1 MAVEVL
7 SASSPED
14 REDLLA
20 KLYSALAGD
29 IPDVFGDA
37 LAVHFLLLGQLFW
50 STHFLISFLF
60 AITRTIHLG
69 NTSVKER
76 KKEGRKK
83 KH

>member
-20 KLYSALAGD
+20 KLYSTLAGD

-50 STHFLISFLF
+50 STHFLISFFF
-60 AITRTIHLG
+60 AITRTIYLG
-69 NTSVKER
+69 NTSVKR
-76 KKEGRKK
+76 KEEGKK

>member
-50 STHFLISFLF
+50 STHFLISFFFLQSHVQY
-60 AITRTIHLG
+60 IWGIL
-69 NTSVKER
+69 V
-76 KKEGRKK
+76 
-83 KH
+83 

>member
-20 KLYSALAGD
+20 KLYSTLAGD

-50 STHFLISFLF
+50 STHFRISFFLF
-60 AITRTIHLG
+60 FFFFLQSHAQYIWGIL
-69 NTSVKER
+69 V
-76 KKEGRKK
+76 
-83 KH
+83 